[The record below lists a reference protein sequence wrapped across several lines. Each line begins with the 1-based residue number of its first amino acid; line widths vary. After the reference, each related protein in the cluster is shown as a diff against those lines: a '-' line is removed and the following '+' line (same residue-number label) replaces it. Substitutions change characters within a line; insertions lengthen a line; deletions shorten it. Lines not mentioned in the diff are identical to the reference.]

1 MICIHIP
8 GYVVHTSKYGKSTLV
23 EQIEVT
29 IKAAEG
35 CFTKLD
41 NVYESGLEYVTGCA
55 NVCVCMCTH
64 THAHVFKLV
73 HLPQEYCWQRPLQN
87 IPNPQQEIASKRKHT
102 VFRGWPWCVF
112 WICFILAVV
121 LNMYFSPCECQF
133 NHLWNGAN
141 KTLFHRASMRV
152 R

>member
-41 NVYESGLEYVTGCA
+41 NVYESGLESVTGCA
-55 NVCVCMCTH
+55 SVCVRVCVH
-64 THAHVFKLV
+64 VHA
-73 HLPQEYCWQRPLQN
+73 YTRTC
-87 IPNPQQEIASKRKHT
+87 I
-102 VFRGWPWCVF
+102 
-112 WICFILAVV
+112 
-121 LNMYFSPCECQF
+121 
-133 NHLWNGAN
+133 
-141 KTLFHRASMRV
+141 
-152 R
+152 

>member
-55 NVCVCMCTH
+55 SVCARACVH
-64 THAHVFKLV
+64 VHA
-73 HLPQEYCWQRPLQN
+73 YTRTC
-87 IPNPQQEIASKRKHT
+87 I
-102 VFRGWPWCVF
+102 
-112 WICFILAVV
+112 
-121 LNMYFSPCECQF
+121 
-133 NHLWNGAN
+133 
-141 KTLFHRASMRV
+141 
-152 R
+152 